1 MTKYPEKKSTWDL
14 QQGDELVPG
23 RYALKNLGGGHVYEA
38 YVVWDDDM
46 ACLLVA
52 KVMRPDYI
60 ESVSSRRAL
69 EREAEVVASL
79 DHPLI
84 VRGFGAELDGER
96 PHLLL
101 EHLEGRNLRSVIR
114 YGSLGYEQIL
124 PLALNICSAIHYM
137 SRKGFVHLDIKS
149 RNIILGVP
157 PRLIDLS
164 LARTFEQAAKM
175 TSPVGTDAYMPP
187 EQCLPGQRGEI
198 TEAADVWGLGAT
210 LYRAVNNRVP
220 FPRADVFDEDDPLQR
235 FPQLDGEPEPFESDV
250 PDSLAEVILTT
261 LRRDPLERPSAMEF
275 AESLEPFVA
284 ALPRKPVL
292 RRARPGVR

>member
-1 MTKYPEKKSTWDL
+1 MTDYPEKKSTWDL
-14 QQGDELVPG
+14 HQGDKLVPG
-23 RYALKNLGGGHVYEA
+23 RFALKNLGGGHVYEA

-60 ESVSSRRAL
+60 ESASSRRAL
-69 EREAEVVASL
+69 EREADVVASL

-84 VRGFGAELDGER
+84 VRGFGAELDVER

-101 EHLEGRNLRSVIR
+101 EHLEGRNLRSVVR
-114 YGSLGYEQIL
+114 YGSIGYEQIL

-137 SRKGFVHLDIKS
+137 ARKGFVHLDIKS
-149 RNIILGVP
+149 RNIIMGVP

-164 LARTFEQAAKM
+164 LARTFEQAAKIS
-175 TSPVGTDAYMPP
+175 SPLGTDAYMPP
-187 EQCLPGQRGEI
+187 EQCLPGERGAI

-210 LYRAVNNRVP
+210 LYRAVNNRVA
-220 FPRADVFDEDDPLQR
+220 FPRDDDFDASDPFAR
-235 FPQLDGEPEPFESDV
+235 FPQLNREPDPFEKEV
-250 PDSLAEVILTT
+250 PESLANVILTT
-261 LRRDPLERPSAMEF
+261 LRPDPQERPSAMEF

>member
-1 MTKYPEKKSTWDL
+1 MTDYPEKKSTWDL

-23 RYALKNLGGGHVYEA
+23 RFALKNLGGGHVYEA

-60 ESVSSRRAL
+60 ESASSRRAL
-69 EREAEVVASL
+69 EREADVVAAL

-84 VRGFGAELDGER
+84 VRGFGAELDVEK

-101 EHLEGRNLRSVIR
+101 EHLEGRNLRSVVR
-114 YGSLGYEQIL
+114 YGSIGYEQIL

-149 RNIILGVP
+149 RNIIMGVP

-164 LARTFEQAAKM
+164 LARTLEQAAKIS
-175 TSPVGTDAYMPP
+175 SPLGTDAYMPP
-187 EQCLPGQRGEI
+187 EQCLPGERGAI

-210 LYRAVNNRVP
+210 LYRAVNNRVA
-220 FPRADVFDEDDPLQR
+220 FPRDDDFDETDPFAR
-235 FPQLDGEPEPFESDV
+235 FPQLDREPDPFEKEV
-250 PDSLAEVILTT
+250 PESLANVIMTT
-261 LRRDPLERPSAMEF
+261 LRPNPQERPSAMEF
-275 AESLEPFVA
+275 AASLEPFVA